1 MATMDEFSGTVSTST
16 TVQSDAQA
24 VSFRKRFPR
33 QFNLSTSQSGS
44 AEMAKLD
51 YSCLIVCND
60 LGIVVRASLPETFT
74 LDTTSE
80 YNAPFAQG
88 LLGSLPLVGSAV
100 KMLGL
105 QLTSQALTAQVWE
118 GSSISEFQLQL
129 VFQVETDVNKD
140 VLEPL
145 MKLMFL
151 TVPREETEGG
161 LLSAPGPQI
170 DLKKLV
176 NSSAHQAMKL
186 ADKTNS
192 EAKAAAAKLKGQEAG
207 KEGFI
212 DNGKR
217 MLSGIGD
224 TTFTQIVDSAIEG
237 GQKMRSGADTLST
250 AVAGAIVN
258 SIKNNISIYIGRYLY
273 FPSVVI
279 TDVNQEHTV
288 QPMVDGNYTRVEV
301 GLRFRTFYQP
311 TQRDIP
317 VMFPSAGRALRQ
329 ELEDMSGNTDSNGPS
344 SLGN

>member
-33 QFNLSTSQSGS
+33 QFNMSTSQSGS

-176 NSSAHQAMKL
+176 NSSAYQTLKL
-186 ADKTNS
+186 AEKTSS
-192 EAKAAAAKLKGQEAG
+192 EATKAAAKLKGEAFG
-207 KEGFI
+207 KNTI
-212 DNGKR
+212 DGVGK
-217 MLSGIGD
+217 MLSGLGNVSL
-224 TTFTQIVDSAIEG
+224 TQVVDSALEG
-237 GQKMRSGADTLST
+237 SQQMRNGADTLST

-329 ELEDMSGNTDSNGPS
+329 ELEDMSGNSDSNGAS
-344 SLGN
+344 TLGN